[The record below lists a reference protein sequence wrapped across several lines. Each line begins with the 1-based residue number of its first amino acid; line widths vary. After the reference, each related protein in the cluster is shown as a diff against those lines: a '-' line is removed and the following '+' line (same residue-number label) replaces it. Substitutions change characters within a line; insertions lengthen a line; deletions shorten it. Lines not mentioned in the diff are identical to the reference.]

1 MIKAVL
7 NHTAV
12 TDLDT
17 VSGATAK
24 NMLRRA
30 SINKTNKTLLR
41 FATRRLVARSV
52 WSDCCLSEP
61 RCQPRD
67 AKQMC
72 VSGLNHFNISAS
84 RELIERVKRFYT
96 DIIGL
101 ALGPRAHL
109 DHDGYWLYA
118 GYTPIVHLSVRIG
131 AISNAQNNVQKGYF
145 NHISLGCVGLEGAIA
160 KMIATQTPYRLI
172 QLPDIHQTQLFVTD
186 PADIGVE
193 LTFFNESPT
202 DDLAL
207 F

>member
-17 VSGATAK
+17 VSGAIAK
-24 NMLRRA
+24 NMLRKA

-41 FATRRLVARSV
+41 FATRRLVARSGL
-52 WSDCCLSEP
+52 SDCCLSEP
-61 RCQPRD
+61 RCQPQD
-67 AKQMC
+67 EKQMC

-145 NHISLGCVGLEGAIA
+145 NHISLGCVGLESAIA
-160 KMIATQTPYRLI
+160 RMIATQTPYRLI

-193 LTFFNESPT
+193 LTFFNES
-202 DDLAL
+202 L
-207 F
+207 